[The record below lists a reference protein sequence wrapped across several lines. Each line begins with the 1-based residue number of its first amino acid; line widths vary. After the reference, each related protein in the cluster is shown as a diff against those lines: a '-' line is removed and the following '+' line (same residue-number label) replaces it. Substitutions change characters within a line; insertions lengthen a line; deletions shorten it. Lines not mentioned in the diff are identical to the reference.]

1 MFCIVH
7 GSSITARRA
16 TDERTIC
23 RDISH
28 FKLVNTVVNSAD
40 DRAITEAGESS
51 TTADPS
57 PEKFI
62 SFPRYVEEP
71 SISEM
76 GEENKRKKQSE
87 EQNQEQTGSDQ
98 IQSSERQ
105 TEADPESCRP
115 QRTRRKPS
123 YSKDYVLT

>member
-71 SISEM
+71 INLRNGR
-76 GEENKRKKQSE
+76 GEQEEKTVRGAKPRANRK
-87 EQNQEQTGSDQ
+87 
-98 IQSSERQ
+98 
-105 TEADPESCRP
+105 
-115 QRTRRKPS
+115 
-123 YSKDYVLT
+123 